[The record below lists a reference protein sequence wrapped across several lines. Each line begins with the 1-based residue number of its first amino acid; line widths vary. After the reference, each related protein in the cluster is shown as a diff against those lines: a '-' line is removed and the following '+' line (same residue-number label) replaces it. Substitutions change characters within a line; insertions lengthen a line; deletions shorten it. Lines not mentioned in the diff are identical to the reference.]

1 MKLLRAACHFL
12 LGRLQFKVEVQFQ
25 VHCHFRSPLYF
36 YSRFKVHVRAK
47 VMLWLE
53 SESS

>member
-25 VHCHFRSPLYF
+25 IHDYFCFPLYF
-36 YSRFKVHVRAK
+36 YTRFKVHVRA
-47 VMLWLE
+47 
-53 SESS
+53 